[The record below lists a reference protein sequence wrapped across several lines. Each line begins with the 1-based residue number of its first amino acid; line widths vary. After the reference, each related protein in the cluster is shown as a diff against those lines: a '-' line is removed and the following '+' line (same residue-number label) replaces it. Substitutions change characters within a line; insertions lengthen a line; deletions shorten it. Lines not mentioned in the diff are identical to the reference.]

1 MYICL
6 IQMDEISKNMARI
19 ILIFCIALTIIS
31 CDQNKGISS
40 IHQENWENR
49 TIDFKLND
57 SLILG
62 NTYLSVYSQIYSQSE
77 HRTQDLTVTV
87 SMRNINLR
95 DTVYVF
101 KATYFDTHGKEI
113 RSYLIN
119 PIFLAPMETAE
130 IVIDEVDKEGGT
142 GANFLF
148 DWKVAKNANEPFFE
162 AVMISTSGQQGL
174 SFTTNGKRIK

>member
-1 MYICL
+1 
-6 IQMDEISKNMARI
+6 MARI
-19 ILIFCIALTIIS
+19 ILILCIALTINS
-31 CDQNKGISS
+31 CDQKKGISS

-57 SLILG
+57 SLISG
-62 NTYLSVYSQIYSQSE
+62 STYLSVYSQIYSRSE

-87 SMRNINLR
+87 SMRNINLT

-113 RSYLIN
+113 RSYLKK
-119 PIFLAPMETAE
+119 PIFLGPMETAE
-130 IVIDEVDKEGGT
+130 IVIDEIDKEGGT

-148 DWKVAKNANEPFFE
+148 DWKVGKNANEPFFE
-162 AVMISTSGQQGL
+162 GVMISTSGQQGL
-174 SFTTNGKRIK
+174 SFTTQGKRIN

>member
-1 MYICL
+1 
-6 IQMDEISKNMARI
+6 MARI
-19 ILIFCIALTIIS
+19 ILLLFLALTINS
-31 CDQNKGISS
+31 CDQKKGISS

-49 TIDFKLND
+49 TIDFELKD
-57 SLILG
+57 SLTSG
-62 NTYLSVYSQIYSQSE
+62 NTYLAIYSQIYSQSE

-87 SMRNINLR
+87 SMRNINLT

-113 RSYLIN
+113 RSYLKN
-119 PIFLAPMETAE
+119 PIYLAPMETAE

-148 DWKVAKNANEPFFE
+148 DWKVKKNANEPFFE

-174 SFTTNGKRIK
+174 SFTTQGKRIE